1 MLSPEVD
8 QNVEGA
14 AAIREEIEKKKQE
27 IEKKRPEIGKKRP
40 ETEKKRQEMEVEAS
54 VKPEIKMTK
63 LKGPEI
69 GMTNTTDPETEVEA
83 NVKPEIGMT
92 DPQETEMKGDQV
104 LHAHFKL
111 SEFFGINYL
120 LL

>member
-69 GMTNTTDPETEVEA
+69 GMTNTTGPETEVEA

>member
-14 AAIREEIEKKKQE
+14 AAIREEIEKKRQE
-27 IEKKRPEIGKKRP
+27 IEKKNLESR
-40 ETEKKRQEMEVEAS
+40 TKRQEMEVEAS

-69 GMTNTTDPETEVEA
+69 GMTNTTGPETEVEA

>member
-14 AAIREEIEKKKQE
+14 AAIREEIEKKRQE
-27 IEKKRPEIGKKRP
+27 IEKKNLESR
-40 ETEKKRQEMEVEAS
+40 TKRQEMEVEAS

-69 GMTNTTDPETEVEA
+69 GMTNTTGPETEVEA

-92 DPQETEMKGDQV
+92 DQQETEMKGDQV
-104 LHAHFKL
+104 HAHFKL